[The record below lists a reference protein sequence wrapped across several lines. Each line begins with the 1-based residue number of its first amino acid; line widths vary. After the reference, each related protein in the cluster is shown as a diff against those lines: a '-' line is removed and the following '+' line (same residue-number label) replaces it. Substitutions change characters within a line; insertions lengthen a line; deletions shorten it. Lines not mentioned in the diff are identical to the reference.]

1 MHAEGKKD
9 LTACMIGIINREFFS
24 RVHYLVDLY
33 IHVLCKVSG
42 SIEQSKNNLDGC
54 LLTEW
59 LANSYTCT

>member
-1 MHAEGKKD
+1 
-9 LTACMIGIINREFFS
+9 MIGIINREFFS